1 MIDKIINMFGSF
13 VRLFAKAFLCIV
25 ISVLLYASVR
35 IFWPFMYKRTIYDL
49 GDKYL
54 SWEWV
59 SYSDTT
65 RMVIVSKDGKHRV
78 VTKWLYLG
86 SDWKDI
92 YFKKEGMDTVF
103 FPGWNGKEYRPKRVI
118 EATDVILEYSTGTV
132 PIWGKDL
139 MDFRTD
145 YGGFERLFT
154 GEERIKLKQNY
165 RRVTISDTGEFDNP
179 TGKTFMW
186 LWPLQN
192 PLLKQ
197 YPFSKES
204 RESGTY
210 R

>member
-1 MIDKIINMFGSF
+1 MFGSF

-132 PIWGKDL
+132 PIWDKDL

>member
-1 MIDKIINMFGSF
+1 MIDKIINMFGYF

-132 PIWGKDL
+132 PIWDKDL

>member
-1 MIDKIINMFGSF
+1 MIDKIINMFGYF

-118 EATDVILEYSTGTV
+118 EATGVILEYSTGTV
-132 PIWGKDL
+132 PIWDKDL

>member
-132 PIWGKDL
+132 PIWDKDL